1 MAKRNLVAVYVSVT
15 TLDKDLKRKLEPRAA
30 SPAGRLAIIRK
41 LTEAKVPVGMLM
53 APVIPVLTDHE
64 LEHILEAGAAAG
76 AMSASYVMLRL
87 PYEVNPLF
95 QEWLQTHEPL
105 KAEHV
110 MSRIRE
116 LRGGRDNDPRFGSR
130 QRGEGIFADLFRK
143 RFELACRKHGLNRE
157 RRLQL
162 DTSKFVPPVLQGR
175 QMGLF

>member
-1 MAKRNLVAVYVSVT
+1 
-15 TLDKDLKRKLEPRAA
+15 LEPRAA

-41 LTEAKVPVGMLM
+41 LADARVPVGTLV

-64 LEHILEAGAAAG
+64 VEHILEAVAAAG
-76 AMSASYVMLRL
+76 ATSAGYVMLRL

-110 MSRIRE
+110 MSRLRE
-116 LRGGRDNDPRFGSR
+116 LRGGKDYDSRFGLR
-130 QRGEGIFADLFRK
+130 QRGEGVFADLFRK
-143 RFELACRKHGLNRE
+143 RFEVACRKYGLNRNRE
-157 RRLQL
+157 SRL
-162 DTSKFVPPVLQGR
+162 DTSKFKPPALEGQ